1 MATAQRKTDRGAN
14 LLATL
19 CTRAYTRLSKF
30 VLGGGTVIKRIILP
44 AILIVLAF
52 GFWIS
57 PNFKEIAAGVSIFL
71 FGMIFLEDG
80 FRAFTGGVLEKL
92 LAKTTDKL
100 WKSISFGVVS
110 TTVMQSSSLVS
121 VITISFLSS
130 GLVGLAAGIGIIF
143 GANLGT
149 TTGAWL
155 IAGFGLKVKISAYA
169 MPMLVFGVILVFQKS
184 RNLKGIGYVLAGL
197 GLLFLG
203 IHHMK
208 EGFEAFRETID
219 LTQFAVGGYAGLFL
233 FAAIGIAATVIMQS
247 SHATLVII
255 ITALSVGQI
264 TYENALALAI
274 GANVGTT
281 ITAIIGAM
289 SANYQ
294 GKRLAGAHL
303 IFNMITGLIAIAF
316 IWQIIWSVDW
326 ISTNVGIADDNY
338 TLKLAVFHTVFNL
351 IGVIVMAPFVG
362 ALVRLL
368 ERALP
373 TPEASIV
380 EAQFLN
386 ASAADFPETLL
397 ASVRNEVFHLYDNA
411 YKIIAHG
418 INVHRSTITSD
429 LILED
434 ELKSS
439 KEIIKE
445 DVSEQYTRSI
455 KSLHSAIIDF
465 TGTAHIQL
473 SSDFSSHLYDLR
485 RASQRIV
492 QAVKDAQHLQKN
504 IDRFGA
510 SRNKAIRNEYN
521 NIRINIARILRL
533 IEQLRSGDPDVD
545 VFDLDD
551 NKLSAKEG
559 RNATLRNIDSMIRD
573 GQITAEMAT
582 SLMNDLS
589 YSKSIISDL
598 TRAGK
603 VLLGESNAA
612 LMEGQSIMGL
622 EDEEIRN
629 LTQPDDA

>member
-1 MATAQRKTDRGAN
+1 M
-14 LLATL
+14 
-19 CTRAYTRLSKF
+19 
-30 VLGGGTVIKRIILP
+30 IKRIVLP
-44 AILIVLAF
+44 AILAVLAV

-57 PNFKEIAAGVSIFL
+57 PNFKEIAAGVAIFL

-80 FRAFTGGVLEKL
+80 FRAFTGGILEKL

-100 WKSISFGVVS
+100 WKAISFGIVS

-130 GLVGLAAGIGIIF
+130 GLIGLAAGIGIIF

-233 FAAIGIAATVIMQS
+233 FAGIGIAATVIMQS

-255 ITALSVGQI
+255 ITALSVGQV

-274 GANVGTT
+274 GANIGTT

-289 SANYQ
+289 SANHQ

-303 IFNMITGLIAIAF
+303 IFNMVTGFIAIIF
-316 IWQIIWSVDW
+316 IAQMIWVVDM
-326 ISTNVGIADDNY
+326 ISANVGIANDNY
-338 TLKLAVFHTVFNL
+338 TLKLAVFHTIFNL
-351 IGVIVMAPFVG
+351 VGVIVMVPFVN
-362 ALVRLL
+362 ALVNFL
-368 ERALP
+368 ERAIP
-373 TPEASIV
+373 TPQTSIV
-380 EAQFLN
+380 ETQFLN
-386 ASAADFPETLL
+386 DSVIDFPETLL
-397 ASVRNEVFHLYDNA
+397 TAVRNEVFHLYDNA
-411 YKIIAHG
+411 YRIIAHG
-418 INVHRSTITSD
+418 INVHRTTIESD
-429 LILED
+429 VILD
-434 ELKSS
+434 EILKSNTVF
-439 KEIIKE
+439 IKE
-445 DVSEQYTRSI
+445 DVSEEYIRSI

-465 TGTAHIQL
+465 TGTTQIRLNA
-473 SSDFSSHLYDLR
+473 DYASHLYDLR

-492 QAVKDAQHLQKN
+492 QAVKDAEHLQKN
-504 IDRFGA
+504 IDHFGA
-510 SRNKAIRNEYN
+510 SDNDAIRNEYN

-533 IEQLRSGDPDVD
+533 FEQLRNKDPDVD

-559 RNATLRNIDSMIRD
+559 RNATLRNIDSMIRE

-582 SLMNDLS
+582 SLMNDLT

-598 TRAGK
+598 TRAAK
-603 VLLGESNAA
+603 ILLSERDSD
-612 LMEGQSIMGL
+612 LLEGQSIIGL
-622 EDEEIRN
+622 EDEEIHSLSKADN
-629 LTQPDDA
+629 T

>member
-1 MATAQRKTDRGAN
+1 
-14 LLATL
+14 
-19 CTRAYTRLSKF
+19 
-30 VLGGGTVIKRIILP
+30 VIKRIVLP
-44 AILIVLAF
+44 AILAVLAF

-57 PNFKEIAAGVSIFL
+57 PDFKEIAAGVAIFL

-92 LAKTTDKL
+92 LAKTTNKL
-100 WKSISFGVVS
+100 WKAISFGIAS

-130 GLVGLAAGIGIIF
+130 GLIGLAAGIGIIF

-203 IHHMK
+203 IHYMK

-289 SANYQ
+289 SANHQ

-303 IFNMITGLIAIAF
+303 IFNLITGLIAIAF
-316 IWQIIWSVDW
+316 IWQIIWAVDW
-326 ISTNVGIADDNY
+326 ISATVGIANDNY
-338 TLKLAVFHTVFNL
+338 TLKLAVFHTIFNL

-362 ALVRLL
+362 TLVSFL

-373 TPEASIV
+373 APAVSIV
-380 EAQFLN
+380 ETQFLN
-386 ASAADFPETLL
+386 DSVKDFPETLL
-397 ASVRNEVFHLYDNA
+397 SAVRNEVFHLYDNA
-411 YKIIAHG
+411 YRIIAHG
-418 INVHRSTITSD
+418 INVHRQTIESD
-429 LILED
+429 VILED
-434 ELKSS
+434 ELKSN
-439 KEIIKE
+439 KEIIRE
-445 DVSEQYTRSI
+445 NVSQEYTRSI

-465 TGTAHIQL
+465 SGNANL
-473 SSDFSSHLYDLR
+473 KLNADYAGHLYDLR

-492 QAVKDAQHLQKN
+492 QAVKDVEHLQKN
-504 IDRFGA
+504 IDHFGT
-510 SRNKAIRNEYN
+510 SKNKAIRNEYN
-521 NIRINIARILRL
+521 NIRINVARILRL
-533 IEQLRSGDPDVD
+533 FEQLRNNDPDVD

-559 RNATLRNIDSMIRD
+559 RNATLRNIDTMIRK
-573 GQITAEMAT
+573 GQISAQMAT

-589 YSKSIISDL
+589 YSKSIINDL
-598 TRAGK
+598 TRAAK
-603 VLLGESNAA
+603 ILMSERNTD
-612 LMEGQSIMGL
+612 LMEGQNIIGL
-622 EDEEIRN
+622 EDEDIASLSE
-629 LTQPDDA
+629 TDAA

>member
-1 MATAQRKTDRGAN
+1 M
-14 LLATL
+14 
-19 CTRAYTRLSKF
+19 
-30 VLGGGTVIKRIILP
+30 IKRIVLP
-44 AILIVLAF
+44 AILAVLAF

-57 PNFKEIAAGVSIFL
+57 PNFKEIAAGVAIFL

-92 LAKTTDKL
+92 LAKTTNKL
-100 WKSISFGVVS
+100 WKAISFGIAS

-130 GLVGLAAGIGIIF
+130 GLIGLAAGIGIIF

-203 IHHMK
+203 IHYMK

-289 SANYQ
+289 SANHQ

-303 IFNMITGLIAIAF
+303 IFNLVTGLIAIAF
-316 IWQIIWSVDW
+316 IWQIIWAVDW
-326 ISTNVGIADDNY
+326 ISANVGISDNNY
-338 TLKLAVFHTVFNL
+338 TLKLAVFHTIFNL
-351 IGVIVMAPFVG
+351 IGVIIMAPFVG
-362 ALVRLL
+362 ALVRFL

-373 TPEASIV
+373 APAISIV
-380 EAQFLN
+380 ETQFLHD
-386 ASAADFPETLL
+386 SVKDFPETMLT
-397 ASVRNEVFHLYDNA
+397 AVRNEVFHLYDNA
-411 YKIIAHG
+411 YRIIAHG
-418 INVHRSTITSD
+418 INVHRQTIETD
-429 LILED
+429 VILED
-434 ELKSS
+434 VLKSN
-439 KEIIKE
+439 KEIIRE
-445 DVSEQYTRSI
+445 DVSQEYTRSI

-465 TGTAHIQL
+465 SGNANL
-473 SSDFSSHLYDLR
+473 NLNADYASHLYDMR

-492 QAVKDAQHLQKN
+492 QAVKDVEHLQKN
-504 IDRFGA
+504 IDHFGT
-510 SRNKAIRNEYN
+510 SKNKAIRNEYN

-533 IEQLRSGDPDVD
+533 IEQLRGNDPDVD

-559 RNATLRNIDSMIRD
+559 RNATLRNIDTMIRE
-573 GQITAEMAT
+573 GQISAQMAT

-589 YSKSIISDL
+589 YSKAIISDL
-598 TRAGK
+598 TRAAK
-603 VLLGESNAA
+603 ILLRERNTDLA
-612 LMEGQSIMGL
+612 EGQEIIGL
-622 EDEEIRN
+622 EDEDINSLSE
-629 LTQPDDA
+629 TDAT

>member
-1 MATAQRKTDRGAN
+1 M
-14 LLATL
+14 
-19 CTRAYTRLSKF
+19 
-30 VLGGGTVIKRIILP
+30 IKRILLP
-44 AILIVLAF
+44 AILAVLAV

-57 PNFKEIAAGVSIFL
+57 PNFKEIAAGVAIFL

-80 FRAFTGGVLEKL
+80 FRAFTGGILEKL
-92 LAKTTDKL
+92 LAKTTNKL
-100 WKSISFGVVS
+100 WKAISFGIVS

-130 GLVGLAAGIGIIF
+130 GLIGLAAGIGIIF

-219 LTQFAVGGYAGLFL
+219 LTQFAVDGYAGLFL

-274 GANVGTT
+274 GANIGTT

-289 SANYQ
+289 SANHQ

-303 IFNMITGLIAIAF
+303 IFNLTTGLIAIALL
-316 IWQIIWSVDW
+316 WQIIWVVDI
-326 ISTNVGIADDNY
+326 ISANVGIANDNY

-351 IGVIVMAPFVG
+351 IGVIVMAPFISP
-362 ALVRLL
+362 LVTFL
-368 ERALP
+368 ERIIP
-373 TPEASIV
+373 TPEVSIV
-380 EAQFLN
+380 ETQFLN
-386 ASAADFPETLL
+386 GSVAEFPETLL
-397 ASVRNEVFHLYDNA
+397 TAVRNEVFHLYNNA
-411 YKIIAHG
+411 YRIIAHS
-418 INVHRSTITSD
+418 INVHRSTIESD
-429 LILED
+429 DILED
-434 ELKSS
+434 VLKSS
-439 KEIIKE
+439 RVLIMENVNEEYI
-445 DVSEQYTRSI
+445 RSI

-465 TGTAHIQL
+465 TGTAQIRL
-473 SSDFSSHLYDLR
+473 SADYASRLYDLR

-492 QAVKDAQHLQKN
+492 QAVKDAENLQKN
-504 IDRFGA
+504 IDHFGT
-510 SRNKAIRNEYN
+510 SRNKSIRDEYN

-533 IEQLRSGDPDVD
+533 IEQLRNKDPDVD
-545 VFDLDD
+545 IFDLDD

-559 RNATLRNIDSMIRD
+559 RNATLRNIDTMIRE

-582 SLMNDLS
+582 SLMNDLN
-589 YSKSIISDL
+589 YSKSIISGL
-598 TRAGK
+598 TRAAK
-603 VLLGESNAA
+603 ILLSERDLE
-612 LMEGQSIMGL
+612 LMEGQSIIGL
-622 EDEEIRN
+622 EDEEIHS
-629 LTQPDDA
+629 LTQAKDS

>member
-1 MATAQRKTDRGAN
+1 M
-14 LLATL
+14 
-19 CTRAYTRLSKF
+19 
-30 VLGGGTVIKRIILP
+30 IKRIVLP
-44 AILIVLAF
+44 AILAVLAF

-57 PNFKEIAAGVSIFL
+57 PNFKEIAAGVAIFL

-80 FRAFTGGVLEKL
+80 FRAFTGGILEKL

-100 WKSISFGVVS
+100 WKAISFGIIS

-130 GLVGLAAGIGIIF
+130 GLIGLAAGIGIIF

-169 MPMLVFGVILVFQKS
+169 MPMLVFGVVLVFQKS

-219 LTQFAVGGYAGLFL
+219 LTQFAVDGYTGLFL

-274 GANVGTT
+274 GANIGTT

-289 SANYQ
+289 SANHQ

-303 IFNMITGLIAIAF
+303 IFNMVTGLIAIIF
-316 IWQIIWSVDW
+316 IWQIIWAVDW
-326 ISTNVGIADDNY
+326 ISAHVGIANDNY

-351 IGVIVMAPFVG
+351 IGVIVMAPFVST
-362 ALVRLL
+362 LVTFL

-373 TPEASIV
+373 APAVSIV
-380 EAQFLN
+380 ETQFLN
-386 ASAADFPETLL
+386 ESVLDFPETMLT
-397 ASVRNEVFHLYDNA
+397 AVRNEVFHLYDNA
-411 YKIIAHG
+411 YRIIAHG
-418 INVHRSTITSD
+418 INVHRGTIESD
-429 LILED
+429 VILD
-434 ELKSS
+434 EILKSN
-439 KEIIKE
+439 KVFIKE
-445 DVSEQYTRSI
+445 DVSQEYTRSI

-465 TGTAHIQL
+465 TGTAHIRLRADYASQ
-473 SSDFSSHLYDLR
+473 LYDLR

-492 QAVKDAQHLQKN
+492 QAVKDAEHLQKN
-504 IDRFGA
+504 IDHFGT
-510 SRNKAIRNEYN
+510 SSNEAIRNEYN

-533 IEQLRSGDPDVD
+533 IEQLRQKDPDID
-545 VFDLDD
+545 LFDLDD

-559 RNATLRNIDSMIRD
+559 RNATLRNIDSMIRE
-573 GQITAEMAT
+573 GHITAEMAT
-582 SLMNDLS
+582 SLMNDLT
-589 YSKSIISDL
+589 YSKAIISDL
-598 TRAGK
+598 TRAAK
-603 VLLGESNAA
+603 ILLSEHNSD
-612 LMEGQSIMGL
+612 LMEGQSIIGL
-622 EDEEIRN
+622 EDDEIHS
-629 LTQPDDA
+629 LTQAKDS

>member
-1 MATAQRKTDRGAN
+1 M
-14 LLATL
+14 
-19 CTRAYTRLSKF
+19 
-30 VLGGGTVIKRIILP
+30 IKRIVLP
-44 AILIVLAF
+44 AILAVLAF

-57 PNFKEIAAGVSIFL
+57 PNFKEIAAGVAIFL

-80 FRAFTGGVLEKL
+80 FRAFTGGILEKL
-92 LAKTTDKL
+92 LARTTDRL
-100 WKSISFGVVS
+100 WKAISFGIVS

-130 GLVGLAAGIGIIF
+130 GLIGLAAGIGIIF

-184 RNLKGIGYVLAGL
+184 RNLNGIGYVLAGL

-203 IHHMK
+203 IHYMK

-219 LTQFAVGGYAGLFL
+219 LTQFAVEGYLGLFL
-233 FAAIGIAATVIMQS
+233 FAGIGIAATVIMQS

-289 SANYQ
+289 SANHQ

-303 IFNMITGLIAIAF
+303 IFNMITGLIAIVF
-316 IWQIIWSVDW
+316 IWQIIWLVDLL
-326 ISTNVGIADDNY
+326 SRNFGIATDNY

-351 IGVIVMAPFVG
+351 IGVLVMSPFVG
-362 ALVRLL
+362 KLVTLL
-368 ERALP
+368 ERLIP
-373 TPEASIV
+373 TPEVSIV
-380 EAQFLN
+380 ETQFLN
-386 ASAADFPETLL
+386 DSVVDFPETLL
-397 ASVRNEVFHLYDNA
+397 TAVRNEVFHLYDNA
-411 YKIIAHG
+411 YRIIAHG
-418 INVHRSTITSD
+418 INVHRGTIESD
-429 LILED
+429 VVLD
-434 ELKSS
+434 EVLKSN
-439 KEIIKE
+439 KVFIKE
-445 DVSEQYTRSI
+445 NVSQEYTRSI

-465 TGTAHIQL
+465 TGTTNIRLKPEYA
-473 SSDFSSHLYDLR
+473 SHLYDLR

-492 QAVKDAQHLQKN
+492 QAVKDAEHLQKN
-504 IDRFGA
+504 IDHFAG
-510 SRNKAIRNEYN
+510 SQNDAIRNEYN

-533 IEQLRSGDPDVD
+533 FEQLRNNDPDVD
-545 VFDLDD
+545 LFDLDD

-559 RNATLRNIDSMIRD
+559 RNATLRNIDSMIRE

-589 YSKSIISDL
+589 YSKAIINDL
-598 TRAGK
+598 SRAAK
-603 VLLGESNAA
+603 TLLSERNAD
-612 LMEGQSIMGL
+612 LMKGQSIIGL
-622 EDEEIRN
+622 EEDEIHS
-629 LTQPDDA
+629 LTQTPNSTTGRP

>member
-1 MATAQRKTDRGAN
+1 M
-14 LLATL
+14 L
-19 CTRAYTRLSKF
+19 
-30 VLGGGTVIKRIILP
+30 KRIILP
-44 AILIVLAF
+44 VIFVILAT

-100 WKSISFGVVS
+100 WKAISFGVVS
-110 TTVMQSSSLVS
+110 TTIMQSSSLVS

-130 GLVGLAAGIGIIF
+130 GLIGLAAGIGIIF

-184 RNLKGIGYVLAGL
+184 RSLKGIGYVLAGL

-233 FAAIGIAATVIMQS
+233 FAGIGVAATVIMQS

-264 TYENALALAI
+264 TYDNALALAI
-274 GANVGTT
+274 GANIGTT
-281 ITAIIGAM
+281 ITAILGAM

-303 IFNMITGLIAIAF
+303 IFNMITGVIAIVLISQF
-316 IWQIIWSVDW
+316 IWAVDA
-326 ISTNVGIADDNY
+326 ISDRVGIASDNY
-338 TLKLAVFHTVFNL
+338 TLKLAVFHTLFNMV
-351 IGVIVMAPFVG
+351 GVLVMAPFVG
-362 ALVRLL
+362 ALVRFL
-368 ERALP
+368 ENALP
-373 TPEASIV
+373 TPETSIV
-380 EAQFLN
+380 ETRFLHQ
-386 ASAADFPETLL
+386 SVTDFPETLL
-397 ASVRNEVFHLYDNA
+397 VAVRNEVLHLFDNA
-411 YKIIAHG
+411 KRIIAHG
-418 INVHRSTITSD
+418 ISIHSGTINSTTD
-429 LILED
+429 LEEKIQGLKDVMNED
-434 ELKSS
+434 
-439 KEIIKE
+439 I
-445 DVSEQYTRSI
+445 DAQYATSI
-455 KSLHSAIIDF
+455 KSLHSAITDF
-465 TGTAHIQL
+465 TGNAKTPMNSEL
-473 SSDFSSHLYDLR
+473 SSRLYDLR
-485 RASQRIV
+485 RASLRIV
-492 QAVKDAQHLQKN
+492 QAVKDTKHLNKN
-504 IDRFGA
+504 VTRYIA
-510 SRNKAIRNEYN
+510 SDNDAIRREYN

-533 IEQLRSGDPDVD
+533 IGQLENGDPDVD
-545 VFDLDD
+545 VFDLDE
-551 NKLSAKEG
+551 NKLAAKQA
-559 RNATLRNIDSMIRD
+559 RNATLRNIDAMIRNKA
-573 GQITAEMAT
+573 ITPAMAT

-589 YSKSIISDL
+589 YSKGIIRDL

-603 VLLGESNAA
+603 ILFGTRA
-612 LMEGQSIMGL
+612 LTLPDGTGIADL
-622 EDEEIRN
+622 EDDEIATLSGIN
-629 LTQPDDA
+629 DKA

>member
-1 MATAQRKTDRGAN
+1 M
-14 LLATL
+14 
-19 CTRAYTRLSKF
+19 
-30 VLGGGTVIKRIILP
+30 IKRIVLP
-44 AILIVLAF
+44 AILAVLAF

-57 PNFKEIAAGVSIFL
+57 PNFKEIAAGVAIFL

-92 LAKTTDKL
+92 LAKTTNKL
-100 WKSISFGVVS
+100 WKAISFGIAS

-130 GLVGLAAGIGIIF
+130 GLIGLAAGIGIIF

-203 IHHMK
+203 IHYMK

-233 FAAIGIAATVIMQS
+233 FATIGIAATVIMQS

-289 SANYQ
+289 SANHQ

-303 IFNMITGLIAIAF
+303 IFNLITGLIAIAF
-316 IWQIIWSVDW
+316 IWQIIWAVDW
-326 ISTNVGIADDNY
+326 ISATVGIANENY

-362 ALVRLL
+362 TLVNFL

-373 TPEASIV
+373 APAVSIV
-380 EAQFLN
+380 ETQFLN
-386 ASAADFPETLL
+386 DSVKDFPETLL
-397 ASVRNEVFHLYDNA
+397 SAVRNEVFHLYDNA
-411 YKIIAHG
+411 YRIIAHG
-418 INVHRSTITSD
+418 INVHRQTIESD
-429 LILED
+429 VILED
-434 ELKSS
+434 ELKSN
-439 KEIIKE
+439 KEIIRE
-445 DVSEQYTRSI
+445 NVSQEYTRSI

-465 TGTAHIQL
+465 SGNANL
-473 SSDFSSHLYDLR
+473 KLNADYASHLYDLR

-492 QAVKDAQHLQKN
+492 QAVKDVEHLQKN
-504 IDRFGA
+504 IDHFGT
-510 SRNKAIRNEYN
+510 SKNKAIRNEYN
-521 NIRINIARILRL
+521 NIRINVARILRL
-533 IEQLRSGDPDVD
+533 FEQLRNNDPDVD

-559 RNATLRNIDSMIRD
+559 RNATLRNIDTMIRE
-573 GQITAEMAT
+573 GQISAQMAT

-589 YSKSIISDL
+589 YSKSIINDL
-598 TRAGK
+598 TRAAK
-603 VLLGESNAA
+603 ILMSERNTD
-612 LMEGQSIMGL
+612 LMEGQNIIGL
-622 EDEEIRN
+622 EDEDIASLSE
-629 LTQPDDA
+629 TDAA

>member
-1 MATAQRKTDRGAN
+1 M
-14 LLATL
+14 
-19 CTRAYTRLSKF
+19 
-30 VLGGGTVIKRIILP
+30 IKRIVLP
-44 AILIVLAF
+44 AILAVLAV

-57 PNFKEIAAGVSIFL
+57 PNFKEIAAGVAMFL
-71 FGMIFLEDG
+71 FGMLFLEDG
-80 FRAFTGGVLEKL
+80 FRAFTGGILENL

-100 WKSISFGVVS
+100 WKSISFGIVS

-233 FAAIGIAATVIMQS
+233 FAGIGVAATVIMQS

-264 TYENALALAI
+264 TYDNALALAI
-274 GANVGTT
+274 GANIGTT

-289 SANYQ
+289 SANHQ

-303 IFNMITGLIAIAF
+303 IFNLVTGLIAIAF
-316 IWQIIWSVDW
+316 LWQIIWVVDM

-351 IGVIVMAPFVG
+351 IGVVVMAPFVNT
-362 ALVRLL
+362 LVTFL
-368 ERALP
+368 ERTIP
-373 TPEASIV
+373 TPQTSIV
-380 EAQFLN
+380 ETQFLN
-386 ASAADFPETLL
+386 DSVLDFPETMLT
-397 ASVRNEVFHLYDNA
+397 AVRNEVFHLYDNA
-411 YKIIAHG
+411 YRIIAHG
-418 INVHRSTITSD
+418 INVHRTTIESD
-429 LILED
+429 VVLE
-434 ELKSS
+434 EVLKSN
-439 KEIIKE
+439 KVLIKE
-445 DVSEQYTRSI
+445 DVSEEYTRSI

-465 TGTAHIQL
+465 TGTAQIRL
-473 SSDFSSHLYDLR
+473 NADYASHVYDLR

-492 QAVKDAQHLQKN
+492 QAVKDAEHLQKN
-504 IDRFGA
+504 IDHFGT
-510 SRNKAIRNEYN
+510 SKNKAIRNEYN

-533 IEQLRSGDPDVD
+533 IEQLRKKDPDVD
-545 VFDLDD
+545 IFDLDD

-559 RNATLRNIDSMIRD
+559 RNATLRNIDTMIRE

-582 SLMNDLS
+582 SLMNDLT
-589 YSKSIISDL
+589 YSKTIINDL
-598 TRAGK
+598 TRAAK
-603 VLLGESNAA
+603 IMLGARSSE
-612 LMEGQSIMGL
+612 LMEGQSIIGL
-622 EDEEIRN
+622 EDEEIQS
-629 LTQPDDA
+629 LTQTDNA